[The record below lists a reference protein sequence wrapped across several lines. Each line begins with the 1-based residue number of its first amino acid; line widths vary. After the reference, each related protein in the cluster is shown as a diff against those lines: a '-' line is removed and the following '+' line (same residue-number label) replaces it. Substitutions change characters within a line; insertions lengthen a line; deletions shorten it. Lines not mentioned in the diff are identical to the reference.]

1 MGKIFLTFLLAL
13 TLNAK
18 MIDGVAVVVKGNAI
32 TLYDIKQEMK
42 LSRVDAKSATD
53 ILIRKELEKE
63 EIKAKKIT
71 VTTSEVYDDIKKT
84 AARNKLSVSEF
95 YEAVRNSNGLTSQQ
109 LKEKVKERLLSKKL
123 YMSIAYRRMK
133 EPNEE
138 EIKAYYEAHKDSFSH
153 PSAFRV
159 IIYQTRNQARL
170 KQKVRNPM
178 FYSPDIQSSEQVL
191 PYDRISPELASLL
204 ERTPINRYTP
214 IVPNGKG
221 GYMSFYIKEI
231 ESVKDKELLVVRNQI
246 VNMIMAQQRENVL
259 KDYFL
264 RLRQN
269 ADIKMIRSVE

>member
-231 ESVKDKELLVVRNQI
+231 ESVKDKELLVVKNQI